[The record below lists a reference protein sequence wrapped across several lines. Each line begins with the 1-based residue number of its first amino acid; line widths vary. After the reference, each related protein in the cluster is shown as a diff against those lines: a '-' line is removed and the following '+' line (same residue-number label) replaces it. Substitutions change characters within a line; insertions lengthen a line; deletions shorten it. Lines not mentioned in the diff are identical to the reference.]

1 MHMYIHVHA
10 YTVAYLL
17 QLKSFYLHKQS
28 FFTHGTGTL
37 NEQGYPIYY
46 FDPRIYVNDVCTLRQ
61 VKDFAIMRYVLA
73 AAIMLTQ
80 VLNPIVV
87 PLIGQLVYVRLSG
100 LSKWKMLS
108 FKGFL
113 TAFVLLGLI
122 VFSNN
127 IHTLVITVNVT
138 SSLKNIR
145 NFYIFAAIFVLGYNP
160 VVLFITLCCTLK
172 SLQKSQ
178 SYTGWRDTLKN
189 TKLYV
194 AAIVIVELTGNLL
207 SFHLFYIFLG
217 LVAAPVATGFNLG
230 LAATIFFI
238 TNVCLV
244 MFLVINKDIMMSLLM
259 EMVAKLRGYK
269 SLKGTNTPGPSE
281 TSSSTP
287 PNTSPP
293 ETSDQESTFTCTCI
307 CTYTLMN
314 IIVLLVWMAI
324 ISYCVFFYMITV
336 NVGPYTSTVSLLVFV
351 VGLFP
356 AMLSAIFPIFLDKT
370 TTCFKRN
377 NQQQNIHNNQGN

>member
-1 MHMYIHVHA
+1 
-10 YTVAYLL
+10 
-17 QLKSFYLHKQS
+17 
-28 FFTHGTGTL
+28 
-37 NEQGYPIYY
+37 
-46 FDPRIYVNDVCTLRQ
+46 
-61 VKDFAIMRYVLA
+61 MRYVLA

-108 FKGFL
+108 FKCFL

-138 SSLKNIR
+138 SSLKSIC

-160 VVLFITLCCTLK
+160 VVLFIILCCTLK

-217 LVAAPVATGFNLG
+217 LVAAPVA
-230 LAATIFFI
+230 I
-238 TNVCLV
+238 LV
-244 MFLVINKDIMMSLLM
+244 LILVL
-259 EMVAKLRGYK
+259 
-269 SLKGTNTPGPSE
+269 
-281 TSSSTP
+281 
-287 PNTSPP
+287 
-293 ETSDQESTFTCTCI
+293 
-307 CTYTLMN
+307 
-314 IIVLLVWMAI
+314 
-324 ISYCVFFYMITV
+324 
-336 NVGPYTSTVSLLVFV
+336 
-351 VGLFP
+351 
-356 AMLSAIFPIFLDKT
+356 
-370 TTCFKRN
+370 
-377 NQQQNIHNNQGN
+377 QQQFFLLQTCA